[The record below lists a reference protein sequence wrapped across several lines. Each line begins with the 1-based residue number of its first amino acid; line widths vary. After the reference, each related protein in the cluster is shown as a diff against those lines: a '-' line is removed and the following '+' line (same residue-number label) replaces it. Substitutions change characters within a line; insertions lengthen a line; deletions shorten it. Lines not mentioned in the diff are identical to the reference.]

1 MRSWG
6 RIWTTKSMVS
16 QANLSRYHSTKI
28 ITAVLG
34 KGVLK
39 HLVQNS
45 SLLGHLAQSSLL
57 GDNTTYVEFGSGRG
71 ALSYHLTQ
79 VTYHN
84 QPDQNAIDGHFYSLI
99 TRIFNALMYIFN
111 MLVQITLICKLLV
124 TLITCILNTFM

>member
-1 MRSWG
+1 M
-6 RIWTTKSMVS
+6 
-16 QANLSRYHSTKI
+16 

-34 KGVLK
+34 KSVLK

-111 MLVQITLICKLLV
+111 MLVQTILFCKLLV
-124 TLITCILNTFM
+124 TLFTCILNTFMYRLNMSCQLTLI

>member
-1 MRSWG
+1 
-6 RIWTTKSMVS
+6 MVS
-16 QANLSRYHSTKI
+16 QANLSRYSTKM

-111 MLVQITLICKLLV
+111 MLVQIYQL
-124 TLITCILNTFM
+124 CILFVTQIASMPDTFMYRLNMPSQICLV

>member
-1 MRSWG
+1 
-6 RIWTTKSMVS
+6 MVS
-16 QANLSRYHSTKI
+16 QANLSRYSARM
-28 ITAVLG
+28 ITAVPG

-99 TRIFNALMYIFN
+99 TRMFNALMYIFD
-111 MLVQITLICKLLV
+111 MLVQICLL
-124 TLITCILNTFM
+124 CILGRSLF